1 MKKIFFKFFL
11 LFFSLLSLGFNAES
25 KNQELRI
32 GAILPLTGDYKEVG
46 NSVLKTFELTLFEL
60 PNVNVTLIPFDN
72 QSSASGTKF
81 AFQEL
86 QSQKIDIILGPI
98 FNKNLQSII
107 NVDNFSRY
115 TFVSLSNNISNLPEN
130 VISFGIN
137 INSQIL
143 ALKKKLSGRKKNTIF
158 FGEKKIFSQM
168 ILKEVELQQIK
179 FYNNYRYQSFE
190 EISKKV
196 RVATSYDWRR
206 KKLLDQIKILQKSE
220 NLKDI
225 KKLKILKRVD
235 TLGGVNYDQVF
246 IPAFDNDLISVVSFF
261 DYYDVNYNDVEFVT
275 LNQWFNKKILIE
287 PSLQNIIFPSINYKN
302 FQELNQKF
310 KANYNKEISSIEIIA
325 YDTIPLLVSIWN
337 EKKDKIFT
345 IQDFRNK
352 EFKGKVGI
360 FKINQFNFA
369 EHKLDLYQ
377 VKNGMFKKIN

>member
-11 LFFSLLSLGFNAES
+11 LFSTLLSLGFAAES

-32 GAILPLTGDYKEVG
+32 GTILPLTGDYQEIG

-72 QSSASGTKF
+72 QSSTSGTKF

-98 FNKNLQSII
+98 FEENLQSII
-107 NVDNFSRY
+107 NVNNFSKY
-115 TFVSLSNNISNLPEN
+115 TFVSLSNNILNLPEN

-137 INSQIL
+137 VNSQIL
-143 ALKKKLSGRKKNTIF
+143 ALKKKLSEKKKDTIF
-158 FGEKKIFSQM
+158 FGDEKSFSQTVLREM
-168 ILKEVELQQIK
+168 ELQQIK
-179 FYNNYRYQSFE
+179 FRNKYRYQSFK
-190 EISKKV
+190 EISLKA
-196 RVATSYDWRR
+196 RNATSYDWRH
-206 KKLLDQIKILQKSE
+206 KKLLDQIKILQNPE
-220 NLKDI
+220 DLKDI
-225 KKLKILKRVD
+225 KKLKILEKLD
-235 TLGGVNYDQVF
+235 TLDGVSYEQVF
-246 IPAFDNDLISVVSFF
+246 IPAFDNELISVVSFF
-261 DYYDVNYNDVEFVT
+261 DYYDVNYNNVEFVT
-275 LNQWFNKKILIE
+275 LNQWFNKTILIE
-287 PSLQNIIFPSINYKN
+287 PSLQNIIFPSIDYKN
-302 FQELNQKF
+302 FQELNTKF
-310 KANYNKEISSIEIIA
+310 KDNYNKEISNIEIIA

-360 FKINQFNFA
+360 FKINQYNFA

-377 VKNGMFKKIN
+377 VKKGKFKKIN

>member
-1 MKKIFFKFFL
+1 
-11 LFFSLLSLGFNAES
+11 
-25 KNQELRI
+25 
-32 GAILPLTGDYKEVG
+32 
-46 NSVLKTFELTLFEL
+46 
-60 PNVNVTLIPFDN
+60 
-72 QSSASGTKF
+72 
-81 AFQEL
+81 
-86 QSQKIDIILGPI
+86 
-98 FNKNLQSII
+98 
-107 NVDNFSRY
+107 
-115 TFVSLSNNISNLPEN
+115 
-130 VISFGIN
+130 
-137 INSQIL
+137 
-143 ALKKKLSGRKKNTIF
+143 
-158 FGEKKIFSQM
+158 M

>member
-11 LFFSLLSLGFNAES
+11 LFSTLLSLGFAAES

-32 GAILPLTGDYKEVG
+32 GTILPLTGDYQEIG

-72 QSSASGTKF
+72 QSSTSGTKF

-98 FNKNLQSII
+98 FEENLQSII
-107 NVDNFSRY
+107 NVNNFSKY
-115 TFVSLSNNISNLPEN
+115 TFVSLSNNILNLPEN

-137 INSQIL
+137 VNSQIL
-143 ALKKKLSGRKKNTIF
+143 ALKKKLSEKKKDTIF
-158 FGEKKIFSQM
+158 FGDEKSFSQTVLREM
-168 ILKEVELQQIK
+168 ELQQIK
-179 FYNNYRYQSFE
+179 FRNKYRYQSFK
-190 EISKKV
+190 EISPKA
-196 RVATSYDWRR
+196 RDATSYDWRH
-206 KKLLDQIKILQKSE
+206 KKLLDQIKILQNSE

-225 KKLKILKRVD
+225 KKLKILEKLD
-235 TLGGVNYDQVF
+235 TLDGVSYEQVF
-246 IPAFDNDLISVVSFF
+246 IPAFDNELISVVSFF
-261 DYYDVNYNDVEFVT
+261 DYYDVNYNNVEFVT
-275 LNQWFNKKILIE
+275 LNQWFNKTILIE
-287 PSLQNIIFPSINYKN
+287 PSLKNIIFPSISYKN
-302 FQELNQKF
+302 FQELNAKF
-310 KANYNKEISSIEIIA
+310 RDNYNKEISNIEIIA

-360 FKINQFNFA
+360 FKINQYNFA

-377 VKNGMFKKIN
+377 VKKGAFKKIN